1 MPGRKE
7 RNYGRGSLPEREEG
21 YYCKGALPK
30 RKGGLMQKGLDREG
44 RRVLSQRRLLERDEG
59 DFTEDASQGGGGR
72 RGLTGKVA
80 CQRRGRGLF
89 EKFSRVKMR
98 IMFLF

>member
-7 RNYGRGSLPEREEG
+7 RNYGRGSLLEREEG

-59 DFTEDASQGGGGR
+59 DFTEGACQGGR

>member
-30 RKGGLMQKGLDREG
+30 RKGGLMQKGLDGEG
-44 RRVLSQRRLLERDEG
+44 RRVLSQRRLLERD
-59 DFTEDASQGGGGR
+59 
-72 RGLTGKVA
+72 
-80 CQRRGRGLF
+80 
-89 EKFSRVKMR
+89 
-98 IMFLF
+98 

>member
-59 DFTEDASQGGGGR
+59 DFTTDACQRGR
-72 RGLTGKVA
+72 RWLTGKVA

-89 EKFSRVKMR
+89 VKFARVKMR

>member
-1 MPGRKE
+1 M
-7 RNYGRGSLPEREEG
+7 PEREEG

-30 RKGGLMQKGLDREG
+30 RGTRAF
-44 RRVLSQRRLLERDEG
+44 LSRMLVR
-59 DFTEDASQGGGGR
+59 GGR

-98 IMFLF
+98 IVSFLNFRPGLINSVYNMTFFGKNPVISN

>member
-44 RRVLSQRRLLERDEG
+44 RRVPSQRRLLERDEG
-59 DFTEDASQGGGGR
+59 DFTEDASQGGGGEEGAHWKG
-72 RGLTGKVA
+72 GLLEKGKGIV
-80 CQRRGRGLF
+80 
-89 EKFSRVKMR
+89 
-98 IMFLF
+98 

>member
-44 RRVLSQRRLLERDEG
+44 RRVPSQRRLLERDEG
-59 DFTEDASQGGGGR
+59 DFTEDASRGGEEGAHWKGG
-72 RGLTGKVA
+72 LSEKGKGIV
-80 CQRRGRGLF
+80 
-89 EKFSRVKMR
+89 
-98 IMFLF
+98 